1 MVSGQRKTKA
11 LRCREVPKH
20 HFDRKLLVYIINER
34 KSRDQ
39 NTVRETSAHR
49 NYDILDVDQCLSL
62 LHDYP

>member
-1 MVSGQRKTKA
+1 MVGGQRKTKA
-11 LRCREVPKH
+11 LRC

-39 NTVRETSAHR
+39 KTVRETSADR

-62 LHDYP
+62 LHDNP